1 MDNNNTNLSNTNK
14 TPVGLLVAIMIIGFC
29 GFAVIAYFVATAG
42 ILPFDDPVRHAFY
55 SARKP
60 GLTTMM
66 ELITYAG
73 QWPTITVICLLLLI
87 YPKTRFAYGVPIAAV
102 AILTQ
107 LLEKIVKHI
116 ICRPRPHILYHLIE
130 QGGFSFP
137 SGHSITGMA
146 VYLLLFILILAYMKS
161 SGKKTALLVLTI
173 FLAFGIGI
181 TRIYL
186 GVHYPSDVLAGW
198 CGAWAMTAVVLLIR
212 DHTKIGQKYMVPG
225 PEAEQEWQ
233 SNFELMD
240 KFAAQEDQ
248 TGQGNQTIK
257 DNTDNKD

>member
-1 MDNNNTNLSNTNK
+1 
-14 TPVGLLVAIMIIGFC
+14 
-29 GFAVIAYFVATAG
+29 
-42 ILPFDDPVRHAFY
+42 
-55 SARKP
+55 
-60 GLTTMM
+60 
-66 ELITYAG
+66 
-73 QWPTITVICLLLLI
+73 
-87 YPKTRFAYGVPIAAV
+87 V

-116 ICRPRPHILYHLIE
+116 ICRPRPHISYHLIE

-161 SGKKTALLVLTI
+161 SGKKTALLILTI

-225 PEAEQEWQ
+225 PEAESKWQ
-233 SNFELMD
+233 SNSELREE
-240 KFAAQEDQ
+240 FAAQNDE
-248 TGQGNQTIK
+248 TIQDKSGEK
-257 DNTDNKD
+257 DNSK